1 MSIPSTA
8 LTEDEKRR
16 GGTSK
21 PDPLA
26 NYYNDDDLAR
36 IFRRSK
42 RTIAR
47 WRAQRRLAFTMA
59 GKTPISSPDHVQ
71 QFLRANEVKPV
82 PVRRRA

>member
-1 MSIPSTA
+1 MSTQSTGLSDA
-8 LTEDEKRR
+8 EKRR
-16 GGTSK
+16 GGISK
-21 PDPLA
+21 PNPLA
-26 NYYNDDDLAR
+26 DYYTDDELAR
-36 IFRRSK
+36 IFRKSK

-59 GKTPISSPDHVQ
+59 GKTPISSPDHVE